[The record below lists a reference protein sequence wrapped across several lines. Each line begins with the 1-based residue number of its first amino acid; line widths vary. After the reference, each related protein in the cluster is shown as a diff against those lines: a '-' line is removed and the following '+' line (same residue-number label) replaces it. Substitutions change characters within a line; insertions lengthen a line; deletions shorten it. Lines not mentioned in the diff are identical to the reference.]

1 MVRMKWSLMLIAG
14 LSLGAQAQES
24 LATGQGNYLSV
35 RVQSAQLRIADQKP
49 YSPRAIGII
58 NGPDA
63 SDKTSGSL
71 AMGRYLPDAWRVE
84 AEYSTRTKSEF
95 DTLWQWSGGESR
107 NVVQARSERLM
118 VNAYKEFPVADALSL
133 YAGGGL
139 GISRISAAG
148 YQGTTLRTF
157 DRHSQ
162 ENVAYGLT
170 VGMGYRL
177 NKVVT
182 LGLGYRY
189 IELGKAQTGINNFTN
204 RSGTKDEHHE
214 GKLNEQNVFLELRA
228 RF

>member
-1 MVRMKWSLMLIAG
+1 MKKKWTLMLAAG
-14 LSLGAQAQES
+14 LSLAAQAQDS
-24 LATGQGNYLSV
+24 IATAQGNYLSL
-35 RVQSAQLRIADQKP
+35 RVQSGQLRIDDQKP

-58 NGPDA
+58 NGPDT
-63 SDKTSGSL
+63 SDNTSGSL
-71 AMGRYLPDAWRVE
+71 AVGRYLPNAWSVE

-95 DTLWQWSGGESR
+95 ETLWQWTGGESR
-107 NVVQARSERLM
+107 NVVQANSQRLM
-118 VNAYKEFPVADALSL
+118 FNAYKEFPVANALSL
-133 YAGGGL
+133 HAGAGL
-139 GISRISAAG
+139 GLSRISATG

-157 DRHSQ
+157 ERHTQ
-162 ENVAYGLT
+162 NNFAYGVT

-177 NKVVT
+177 NKVFT

-189 IELGKAQTGINNFTN
+189 TDLGKAQTGINSFTN

>member
-1 MVRMKWSLMLIAG
+1 MKIKWSLMLIAG
-14 LSLGAQAQES
+14 LSLGAQAQDS
-24 LATGQGNYLSV
+24 VAPAQGNYLSL
-35 RVQSAQLRIADQKP
+35 RVQSAQLRISDQKP

-58 NGPDA
+58 NGPDT

-71 AMGRYLPDAWRVE
+71 AVGWYLPNAWSVE

-107 NVVQARSERLM
+107 NVVQANSQRLM
-118 VNAYKEFPVADALSL
+118 LNAYKEFPAADALSL
-133 YAGGGL
+133 YAGAGF
-139 GISRISAAG
+139 GISKISAAG
-148 YQGTTLRTF
+148 YQGTTLRAF
-157 DRHSQ
+157 DRHTQ
-162 ENVAYGLT
+162 DNFAYGLT

-177 NKVVT
+177 NKVFT

-189 IELGKAQTGINNFTN
+189 IGLGETQTGINNFTN

-214 GKLNEQNVFLELRA
+214 GKLTEQNAYLELRA

>member
-1 MVRMKWSLMLIAG
+1 MKMKWSLILIAG
-14 LSLGAQAQES
+14 LSLGAQAQDT
-24 LATGQGNYLSV
+24 ATQGNYVSV
-35 RVQSAQLRIADQKP
+35 RVQNAQLRISDQKP

-58 NGPDA
+58 NGPDS

-71 AMGRYLPDAWRVE
+71 AVGWYLPNAWSVE
-84 AEYSTRTKSEF
+84 AEYTTQTKSEF

-107 NVVQARSERLM
+107 NVVQAKSQRLM
-118 VNAYKEFPVADALSL
+118 FNANKEFPVADALSL
-133 YAGGGL
+133 YAGAGL
-139 GISRISAAG
+139 GISKIRAAG

-157 DRHSQ
+157 DQHTQ
-162 ENVAYGLT
+162 NNVAYGLT

-189 IELGKAQTGINNFTN
+189 IGLGESQTGINNFIN

-214 GKLNEQNVFLELRA
+214 GKLNEQNAFLELRA